1 MGRRDEF
8 GEMGLWFSEMWVG
21 EMGRRSRE
29 EMREALEREKNG
41 KEKKK
46 KGEKPEREEERKRE
60 NIFFNERRERSLIKY
75 IYIYIYILAMA
86 PLLQHAF

>member
-1 MGRRDEF
+1 
-8 GEMGLWFSEMWVG
+8 MGLWVSEMWVG

-60 NIFFNERRERSLIKY
+60 NIFFNERRERSLINFFFSF
-75 IYIYIYILAMA
+75 
-86 PLLQHAF
+86 LLQCIAMHSYLWLCIVARS